1 MFWII
6 LLASSPRR
14 PRDHRDDVH
23 GDNPGR
29 EAARRVAS
37 LDEGTVLPRV
47 RRMASAAVG
56 TTCDAMSGTPPRRD
70 SPTKTDRAAGRREIL
85 VLLLVMC
92 ICGSKAGRM
101 CFLQ

>member
-1 MFWII
+1 MFPIA
-6 LLASSPRR
+6 LPVPSPRR
-14 PRDHRDDVH
+14 PHNHRDDVR

-70 SPTKTDRAAGRREIL
+70 SPTKTDRAAGRRKML
-85 VLLLVMC
+85 VLLLVMYISSNASR
-92 ICGSKAGRM
+92 ICS
-101 CFLQ
+101 FL